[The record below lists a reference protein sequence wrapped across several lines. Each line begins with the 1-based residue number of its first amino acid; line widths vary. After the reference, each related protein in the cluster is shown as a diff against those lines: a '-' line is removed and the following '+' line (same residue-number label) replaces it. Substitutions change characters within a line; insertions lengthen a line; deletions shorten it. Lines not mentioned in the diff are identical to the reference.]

1 MESSTQGAVSYAT
14 GVLFRFVDT
23 TNFVDVNLFNA
34 VLGPI
39 ILTQF
44 LFIKSTMIYQYEEVF
59 QFIGA
64 DSSICDHL

>member
-23 TNFVDVNLFNA
+23 TYFVDVNLFKA
-34 VLGPI
+34 VLRSI

-44 LFIKSTMIYQYEEVF
+44 LFIKSTMIYQYRGSF
-59 QFIGA
+59 
-64 DSSICDHL
+64 SIHWCRFFYL

>member
-1 MESSTQGAVSYAT
+1 MESSAQSAVSYAT

-23 TNFVDVNLFNA
+23 TYFVDVNLFRA

-44 LFIKSTMIYQYEEVF
+44 LFFNYQYRGSF
-59 QFIGA
+59 LIHWCRFFY
-64 DSSICDHL
+64 L